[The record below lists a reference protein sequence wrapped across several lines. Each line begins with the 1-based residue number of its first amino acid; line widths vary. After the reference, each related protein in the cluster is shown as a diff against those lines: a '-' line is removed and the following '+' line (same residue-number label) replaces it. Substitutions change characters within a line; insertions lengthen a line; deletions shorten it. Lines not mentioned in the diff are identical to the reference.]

1 MKSPDRGFIIEAL
14 LTVEREKLT
23 GILEVRAEGVRTRI
37 FAYEGIPVFAEEG
50 AVGEA
55 LGRVLVRR
63 GLLTEEQ
70 FAFCIE
76 QMSDALQGNEKKRF
90 GDIVVECDFLTRE
103 QVDGALHDQVKQKI
117 IGCIYRATGE
127 WSFDANREALEKVGH
142 FQSPIRPVILE
153 ATRLFS
159 QRRME
164 ETLRLFEESYPVVR
178 GNAAV
183 VGKEFR
189 LSKPERQ
196 FIASLDGRRSTHAIL
211 ASTIPDVDPS
221 AVLAALTL
229 VGSVDLSPTPRAA
242 AAPVAEEND
251 DFSSSL
257 FDDDESDAGWE
268 EPKPA
273 SQVGD
278 DSKAN
283 AKLALARMM
292 ASRTARKKEPNT
304 KDPTTEQERRIFAEE
319 SFQQGKGK
327 LRAND
332 PSQAL
337 AHLKRAVE
345 LRPDAQEYKLY
356 EVWAETRSSGQ
367 RPDKKEINEIKRL
380 AVRVLKED
388 AACGFGY
395 YVLAQLALV
404 EEKDDIALKLFQKAA
419 TIDPSDL
426 DAARYARFIE
436 RRTSRG
442 GAHDAAAPMASIPSE
457 PPPAPAPARAATAA
471 MPMLAR
477 NYPAPK
483 INEPASQKMG
493 LPAVQL
499 DEIVTNVLRA
509 KGPTAADPPN
519 SLDVPRIP
527 SMPPPGSMVD
537 DDDDLS
543 LDPFFKGGAPRG
555 IVAEDLPPGSSL
567 LPPPEQKSSG
577 GIIAVLTI
585 LLIASSTAGYWL
597 WKYRE
602 THHEPLVFTAD
613 AGAVAVAADA
623 DAPMTQEGGIVV
635 VPVTPPTTTPSA
647 AVSATPSAS
656 PSTVASAV
664 PIPSATPSSTPTTTP
679 SGEGTTG
686 QLTVGT
692 SAKGHRV
699 FFDGKVLGEMGTYT
713 VPCGTHKVK
722 VGSGGKEQTLTI
734 PCGSSLSIP

>member
-127 WSFDANREALEKVGH
+127 WTFDPNREALEKVGH

-164 ETLRLFEESYPVVR
+164 ETLRLFEESYPVVK

-189 LSKPERQ
+189 LSKAERQ

-242 AAPVAEEND
+242 SAVVDEAD
-251 DFSSSL
+251 DLSSSL

-268 EPKPA
+268 EPKSSP
-273 SQVGD
+273 QPGD

-319 SFQQGKGK
+319 SFQQGKAK

-332 PSQAL
+332 PAQAL

-356 EVWAETRSSGQ
+356 EVWAETRSNGQ

-419 TIDPSDL
+419 AIDPTDL

-442 GAHDAAAPMASIPSE
+442 AAPETPATPLELPPSVP
-457 PPPAPAPARAATAA
+457 PPPAAPPGRAPTMA

-483 INEPASQKMG
+483 INESPSQKMG
-493 LPAVQL
+493 AQGVQL

-509 KGPTAADPPN
+509 RGPTASDPPN

-527 SMPPPGSMVD
+527 SIPPGSLID

-567 LPPPEQKSSG
+567 LPPPDQKSSG
-577 GIIAVLTI
+577 GIIAVLLL
-585 LLIASSTAGYWL
+585 LLIASATAGYSL
-597 WKYRE
+597 WRARE
-602 THHEPLVFTAD
+602 NPHPLPVAID
-613 AGAVAVAADA
+613 AGAQSPVADA
-623 DAPMTQEGGIVV
+623 EAPSALEGGIVV
-635 VPVTPPTTTPSA
+635 VPVVPPPPSAAPSAAPSAIASAAPTPSALPSATTTP
-647 AVSATPSAS
+647 TAS
-656 PSTVASAV
+656 
-664 PIPSATPSSTPTTTP
+664 

-686 QLTVGT
+686 QFTVGT
-692 SAKGHRV
+692 SAKGHRI

-722 VGSGGKEQTLTI
+722 VGSGGKEQMLTI

>member
-63 GLLTEEQ
+63 GLLTEDQ

-76 QMSDALQGNEKKRF
+76 QMSDALLGNEKKRF

-127 WSFDANREALEKVGH
+127 WSFEAGREALEKVGH

-164 ETLRLFEESYPVVR
+164 ETLRLFEETYPVVK
-178 GNAAV
+178 GVAAT

-189 LSKPERQ
+189 LSKAERQ
-196 FIASLDGRRSTHAIL
+196 FVASLDGRRSTHAIL
-211 ASTIPDVDPS
+211 ASTIPEVDPS

-229 VGSVDLSPTPRAA
+229 VGSVDLSPTPAKA
-242 AAPVAEEND
+242 GSVSQVIDETEDLSA
-251 DFSSSL
+251 SL
-257 FDDDESDAGWE
+257 FDDDEGGGWE

-273 SQVGD
+273 SQPGERD
-278 DSKAN
+278 EGKAT

-304 KDPTTEQERRIFAEE
+304 KEPTTEQERRIFAEE
-319 SFQQGKGK
+319 AFQQGKAK

-332 PSQAL
+332 PVQAL

-356 EVWAETRSSGQ
+356 EVWAETRTNGQ

-380 AVRVLKED
+380 AVRLLKED
-388 AACGFGY
+388 AACAFGY

-436 RRTSRG
+436 RRSSRG
-442 GAHDAAAPMASIPSE
+442 QPAGPHALE
-457 PPPAPAPARAATAA
+457 PAPAPARPPPKAATMM
-471 MPMLAR
+471 MPMVP
-477 NYPAPK
+477 NYPAPT
-483 INEPASQKMG
+483 IQDTPSQKIG
-493 LPAVQL
+493 THGTQL
-499 DEIVTNVLRA
+499 EDIVTNVLRA
-509 KGPTAADPPN
+509 RGPTASDPPR
-519 SLDVPRIP
+519 SLDVPRVP
-527 SMPPPGSMVD
+527 SMPPGAMMQD

-543 LDPFFKGGAPRG
+543 LDPFFQGGAPRG
-555 IVAEDLPPGSSL
+555 IVGESLPPGSSL
-567 LPPPEQKSSG
+567 MPPPEQKSSG
-577 GIIAVLTI
+577 GVIAFLTI
-585 LLIASSTAGYWL
+585 LLIASATAGYGL
-597 WKYRE
+597 FRYRE
-602 THHEPLVFTAD
+602 NHREPVVLFSD
-613 AGAVAVAADA
+613 AGASVADA
-623 DAPMTQEGGIVV
+623 AESVPVEGGIVV
-635 VPVTPPTTTPSA
+635 IPVIPPSA
-647 AVSATPSAS
+647 SAVASATPSAS
-656 PSTVASAV
+656 AVASAV
-664 PIPSATPSSTPTTTP
+664 PSAVPSASSSASST
-679 SGEGTTG
+679 SAVAGSGTTG
-686 QLTVGT
+686 ELTVGA
-692 SAKGHRV
+692 SAKGHRI
-699 FFDGKVLGEMGTYT
+699 FFDGRVLGETGTYT
-713 VPCGTHKVK
+713 VPCGSHKVK
-722 VGSGGKEQTLTI
+722 VGSGGKEQVVSI
-734 PCGSSLSIP
+734 PCGSNLSLP